1 MERILCSVAVSLL
14 ILVAASAVDDTKKAG
29 TVSPLPEEGKMF
41 GEMKHDFGMVPR
53 GSQLLHRFQ
62 WRNTSDKPLELVEY
76 QRSCG
81 CTSVSISPRVV
92 EPGAIGMIDMLMDT
106 KPFAGEKI
114 VNLSLVFGPGK
125 LYSAQYQVKAFSR
138 GDIVYNPGQFSFG
151 VISEG
156 ATPTGNVDIEYA
168 GNLDFKI
175 TGVAEQP
182 AGVDVKITENYR
194 RPGTVGYHITTT
206 LANDLPSGDFKQTI
220 QLRTNDP
227 NNPIL
232 PVLVDATVRSSLT
245 VVPDK
250 LFYGTVKAG
259 GSMNRRITLRSSA
272 PFRIL
277 GVDGQGN
284 GISVAVPTTTAAVH
298 SLLIQWRPVDTG
310 EMKAELR
317 IRTDNEKF
325 PLVVLPVSGLA
336 Q

>member
-1 MERILCSVAVSLL
+1 MERILCSIAASLL
-14 ILVAASAVDDTKKAG
+14 LLVTVRAVDDTKKAG

-81 CTSVSISPRVV
+81 CTSVSISPKVV
-92 EPGAIGMIDMLMDT
+92 EPGAVGMIDMLMDT
-106 KPFAGEKI
+106 KPFAGEKT
-114 VNLSLVFGPGK
+114 VNLSLVFGPSK

-168 GNLDFKI
+168 GSLDFKI

-182 AGVDVKITENYR
+182 AGVEVKIAENYR

-259 GSMNRRITLRSSA
+259 GTMNRRITLRSSA
-272 PFRIL
+272 PFKIL

-284 GISVAVPTTTAAVH
+284 GISVAVPNTTAAVH
-298 SLLIQWRPVDTG
+298 SMLIQWRPVDAG
-310 EMKAELR
+310 EMKMELR